1 MNIGIITVRDHE
13 YHPNRRLIEAA
24 TGKGH
29 RVLLLHPYRLWPCLE
44 RGSPCL
50 VGQPG
55 LQPVDVVLP
64 RQGATVGDSCL
75 VLIQHFS
82 LMGIPL
88 VNDLDAVRL
97 SKNQFLTLM
106 ALTAAGIDVPD
117 TVFVNSVQGFYD
129 ALVRLGGF
137 PVVVK
142 QTSNRQGEGVA
153 LLDTERRANTFI
165 KGNLDKHT
173 GLLVQRFIHPK
184 GRQDIRVLVIGGKI
198 AGAIELWPRRGD
210 FRANVHLGGKSRAKD
225 LPYELAD
232 IALKAAGTLGLDI
245 AGVDLILDQSGQINV
260 IEVNYSPGFR
270 GMEAATGL
278 DIAGQIVNYLINTF
292 GKKSLDG
299 TAT

>member
-1 MNIGIITVRDHE
+1 MNIGIITAEGYD
-13 YHPNRRLIEAA
+13 YPPTKRLVEAA
-24 TGKGH
+24 DQKGH
-29 RVLLLHPYRLWPCLE
+29 RIILVNPIYIWPVLVS
-44 RGSPCL
+44 GSP
-50 VGQPG
+50 G
-55 LQPVDVVLP
+55 LNGEPDISTLDVVLP
-64 RQGATVGDSCL
+64 RQGATVSDSSLKL
-75 VLIQHFS
+75 VPHFHH
-82 LMGIPL
+82 MGIPL